1 MKKSLLIAVAALF
14 VAIGVNAQALRSPQ
28 AFKAKVPEATK
39 VVTAKTSKMGVKKE
53 TGLVAAKKITGD
65 NAVVSRRAAADLEG
79 TYILDYANWDGD
91 FTTSLAFDIVASSGT
106 TNVIDSDDDGNE
118 IESSFDY
125 NLILKNFTYEGAS
138 VYAFYDETDYTIL
151 IPAQVIVPS
160 FVNGQGK
167 DLGRLVFSGLVTQ
180 NGAPYNFGFNV
191 LLEVGSDGSLYNYD
205 FAEELAAAE
214 WPEGCAVTGFYDY
227 LPDYNT
233 GASYVEMGTTLD
245 VFAANATQ
253 GDIEIHIVSG
263 DWGEWERASY
273 PVYVE
278 DYGSELVVHNFF
290 GLCPISIVVEGNTAS
305 IATPVRV
312 MDSDYAEE
320 GEDPNYIRINQ
331 WDSNFENIIEPGSI
345 KGTISKLTDGRNVV
359 EFYDTDDEGYI
370 IKDYTNWFMV
380 HSTWGEQGAYW
391 WGEARGVYVIWG
403 EPDASGISNVNT
415 AKSNAAGKTYNLMGQ
430 QVSASAKGLVIRDG
444 KKFVNK

>member
-14 VAIGVNAQALRSPQ
+14 VAMGVNAQALRSPQ

-91 FTTSLAFDIVASSGT
+91 FTTSSTFTITAESGT
-106 TNVIDSDDDGNE
+106 TTVVGTDDDGNNVDV
-118 IESSFDY
+118 SFDY
-125 NLILKNFTYEGAS
+125 NLRLDNFTFEGGV
-138 VYAFYDETDYTIL
+138 VYAYYDEANSTID
-151 IPAQVIVPS
+151 IPVQVMVPS
-160 FVNGQGK
+160 YSSY
-167 DLGRLVFSGLVTQ
+167 GRIMFSGLVTQ
-180 NGAPYNFGFNV
+180 NGSPYNFGFD
-191 LLEVGSDGSLYNYD
+191 LLFEVGSDGSLYNYD

-214 WPEGCAVTGFYDY
+214 WPEGCAITGFYNY
-227 LPDYNT
+227 LPDYGT
-233 GASYVEMGTTLD
+233 GSSYVEMGTTLD

-253 GDIEIHIVSG
+253 GDIEVHLVSG

-331 WDSNFENIIEPGSI
+331 WDSDFENIIEPGSI

-359 EFYDTDDEGYI
+359 EFYDSDDEGYI

-391 WGEARGVYVIWG
+391 WGEAYGVYVIWG